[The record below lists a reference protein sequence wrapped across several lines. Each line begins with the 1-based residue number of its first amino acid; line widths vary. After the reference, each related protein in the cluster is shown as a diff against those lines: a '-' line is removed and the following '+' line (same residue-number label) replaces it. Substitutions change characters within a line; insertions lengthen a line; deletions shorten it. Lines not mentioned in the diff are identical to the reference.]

1 MSRQKYTTAPTNVP
15 MCRATSNVLFSCSF
29 VRMLQW
35 NSHGTRMRWPELET
49 GANSVSPWTM
59 PRTIAWNEVV
69 AAPLAV
75 RFERTPVRSG
85 PSARRRACY
94 RPDLGLS
101 RLGQNHHTYR
111 QALLV
116 RTLMAIS

>member
-1 MSRQKYTTAPTNVP
+1 
-15 MCRATSNVLFSCSF
+15 
-29 VRMLQW
+29 MLQW

-85 PSARRRACY
+85 PSARKTACY
-94 RPDLGLS
+94 RPGLGLS